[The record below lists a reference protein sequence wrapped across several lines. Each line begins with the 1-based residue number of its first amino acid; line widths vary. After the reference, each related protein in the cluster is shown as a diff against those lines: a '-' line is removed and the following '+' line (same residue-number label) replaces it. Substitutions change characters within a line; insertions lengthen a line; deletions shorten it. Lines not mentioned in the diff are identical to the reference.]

1 MSSSTLL
8 YSIQQSVLRIGGPIL
23 ITIGSISC
31 ILNLMVFTQSTLR
44 KNPCTIC
51 LIAVNIINF
60 LYFYLGL
67 LLTTL
72 ADGYNIDP
80 STSNIGFCR
89 FRYYIAQVLACWQSS
104 CLILASIDRVLIT
117 SRNATTRQRST
128 RSLIA
133 VSMIG
138 IGLFWTLFHI
148 HALIFMEILQYG
160 PDYSICYYQPGV
172 YTTFMTY
179 YAFTVNG
186 FLPPSLMAIFGCWTV
201 KNIRGVP
208 RARFPPSNSV
218 NTGNVP
224 IGRPHAIQSK
234 DQQLIRMLLVD
245 IISFVICKLPSTIV
259 LIYRQI
265 TQYNDKSDDQQVI
278 ELSILQLSFFWYFV
292 DNGIGCYTNILVSKT
307 FRTELKRMF
316 ANGYKFCVR
325 QLH

>member
-80 STSNIGFCR
+80 STSNIVFCR
-89 FRYYIAQVLACWQSS
+89 LRYYIALILACWQSS

-117 SRNATTRQRST
+117 SHNAGTRKRST
-128 RSLIA
+128 RRLIFI
-133 VSMIG
+133 SMIG
-138 IGLFWTLFHI
+138 IGLFWMLVQI
-148 HALIFMEILQYG
+148 HTLIFMEILQFG
-160 PDYSICYYQPGV
+160 PGYFVCYYQPGV
-172 YTTFMTY
+172 YTIVMTY
-179 YAFTVNG
+179 HSLIITG
-186 FLPPSLMAIFGCWTV
+186 FLPPLLMAIFGFWTV
-201 KNIRGVP
+201 RNVRGIRRVT
-208 RARFPPSNSV
+208 RPSNTV
-218 NTGNVP
+218 NTGNVA

-245 IISFVICKLPSTIV
+245 IIFFVICKCPAASFLVYQYITRYIEKSEDE
-259 LIYRQI
+259 QI
-265 TQYNDKSDDQQVI
+265 I
-278 ELSILQLSFFWYFV
+278 EQSIIQLSYFWYFV